1 MICDEPGLILPRP
14 DLLRRAYMLGPMAD
28 IAGDVVHPLTQK
40 TISELWGSFDRDAH
54 PLTPI
59 ELSLGIR

>member
-1 MICDEPGLILPRP
+1 
-14 DLLRRAYMLGPMAD
+14 MAD
-28 IAGDVVHPLTQK
+28 IAGDVVHPLKKK

-59 ELSLGIR
+59 ELSLGVR